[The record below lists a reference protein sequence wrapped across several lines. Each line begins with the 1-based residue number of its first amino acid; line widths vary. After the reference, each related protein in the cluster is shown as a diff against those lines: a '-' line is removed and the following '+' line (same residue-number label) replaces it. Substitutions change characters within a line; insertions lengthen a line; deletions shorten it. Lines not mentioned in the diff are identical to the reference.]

1 MLLTEKI
8 SLKSEPQCYS
18 RDFIAELR
26 EKIYDLLFIR
36 ELGIIRARVWISAL
50 LWVVYFKGSSWT
62 IISTGFW
69 ERIMLCSVIR
79 KQHHRSIRFHL
90 KFFHVFSKSRLPA
103 KKALLYFF
111 HQKSYHFYCYWR
123 KLNPLD
129 RKMIKLLTFDNLF
142 PPLRHDEGFHGFRRN
157 DAGSRARSARTCSQ
171 GFSLQALRPRSM
183 KPLQQFFT
191 PGILYTQS
199 PKPRE
204 NELILSCR
212 NLTDY
217 TWLI

>member
-1 MLLTEKI
+1 MCCASVKFRLKKNSLLLNPKYQRAYSPYRYPYILVLLTEKI
-8 SLKSEPQCYS
+8 SLKSERLCYS

-50 LWVVYFKGSSWT
+50 LWVVYYNGSSWT

-90 KFFHVFSKSRLPA
+90 KFFHVLSKSRLPA
-103 KKALLYFF
+103 RKALLYFF

-123 KLNPLD
+123 RLS
-129 RKMIKLLTFDNLF
+129 LLPIAD
-142 PPLRHDEGFHGFRRN
+142 
-157 DAGSRARSARTCSQ
+157 
-171 GFSLQALRPRSM
+171 
-183 KPLQQFFT
+183 
-191 PGILYTQS
+191 
-199 PKPRE
+199 
-204 NELILSCR
+204 
-212 NLTDY
+212 
-217 TWLI
+217 W

>member
-1 MLLTEKI
+1 MCCASVKFRLKKKNSLFLNPKYQRAYSPYRYLYILVLLTEKI
-8 SLKSEPQCYS
+8 SLKSEPLCYS

-69 ERIMLCSVIR
+69 ERIMCSVIR

-103 KKALLYFF
+103 KRP
-111 HQKSYHFYCYWR
+111 R
-123 KLNPLD
+123 KLYC
-129 RKMIKLLTFDNLF
+129 T
-142 PPLRHDEGFHGFRRN
+142 
-157 DAGSRARSARTCSQ
+157 
-171 GFSLQALRPRSM
+171 
-183 KPLQQFFT
+183 FFT
-191 PGILYTQS
+191 RKVITFIVIEGS
-199 PKPRE
+199 WA
-204 NELILSCR
+204 LSIAK
-212 NLTDY
+212 
-217 TWLI
+217 W

>member
-1 MLLTEKI
+1 MYRSVTKVIDTSRVLRKCQVSIKKKNSLFLNPKYQRAYSPYRYLYILVLLTEKI
-8 SLKSEPQCYS
+8 SLKSERLCYS
-18 RDFIAELR
+18 RDFIAELG

-36 ELGIIRARVWISAL
+36 VLGIIRARVWISAL
-50 LWVVYFKGSSWT
+50 LWVVCFKGSSWT

-123 KLNPLD
+123 KLSPLD

-142 PPLRHDEGFHGFRRN
+142 PPLRHVV
-157 DAGSRARSARTCSQ
+157 
-171 GFSLQALRPRSM
+171 
-183 KPLQQFFT
+183 
-191 PGILYTQS
+191 
-199 PKPRE
+199 
-204 NELILSCR
+204 
-212 NLTDY
+212 
-217 TWLI
+217 

>member
-1 MLLTEKI
+1 MYRSVTKVIDTSRVLRKCQVSIKKNSLFLNPKYQRAYSPYRYLYILVLLTEKI
-8 SLKSEPQCYS
+8 SLKSERLCYS

-90 KFFHVFSKSRLPA
+90 KFFTYSQKVDSR
-103 KKALLYFF
+103 
-111 HQKSYHFYCYWR
+111 HFYCYWR
-123 KLNPLD
+123 RLSPLP
-129 RKMIKLLTFDNLF
+129 IA
-142 PPLRHDEGFHGFRRN
+142 E
-157 DAGSRARSARTCSQ
+157 
-171 GFSLQALRPRSM
+171 
-183 KPLQQFFT
+183 
-191 PGILYTQS
+191 
-199 PKPRE
+199 
-204 NELILSCR
+204 
-212 NLTDY
+212 
-217 TWLI
+217 W

>member
-8 SLKSEPQCYS
+8 SLKSERLCYS

-79 KQHHRSIRFHL
+79 KQHYRSIRFHL

-103 KKALLYFF
+103 LLLLLKEVESSRSQNDKTSNFWYLV
-111 HQKSYHFYCYWR
+111 SATTACC
-123 KLNPLD
+123 LN
-129 RKMIKLLTFDNLF
+129 
-142 PPLRHDEGFHGFRRN
+142 DEGFHGFRQN
-157 DAGSRARSARTCSQ
+157 DAGSRARTCSQ
-171 GFSLQALRPRSM
+171 GFLFKPWGRGRWNLFSSSLLRG
-183 KPLQQFFT
+183 FFT
-191 PGILYTQS
+191 HSL
-199 PKPRE
+199 
-204 NELILSCR
+204 R
-212 NLTDY
+212 NQERMSSFSLFET
-217 TWLI
+217 

>member
-8 SLKSEPQCYS
+8 SLKSEPLCYS

-123 KLNPLD
+123 KLSPLD

-142 PPLRHDEGFHGFRRN
+142 PPLRHVVWRRV
-157 DAGSRARSARTCSQ
+157 SRFPPKWRWFACAQCAHLFPGLFSSSPEAEVHETSSAVLYS
-171 GFSLQALRPRSM
+171 GDSLHTVS
-183 KPLQQFFT
+183 KT
-191 PGILYTQS
+191 
-199 PKPRE
+199 KRE
-204 NELILSCR
+204 WAHSLL
-212 NLTDY
+212 
-217 TWLI
+217 